1 MLGYLN
7 DLWRYR
13 VSDNT
18 WTWMSGSNIVNQVGV
33 YGEKGVAN
41 ESNVPGAREGAAV
54 WFDSSRQQFWLF
66 GGYNY
71 ITTESYYNDMWVYR
85 VNNATWTWVSGSDT
99 ENQMSTKEDKDVASA
114 YFIPPSRAY
123 HFVWYDN
130 STHQVWMFGGYNGA

>member
-66 GGYNY
+66 GGY
-71 ITTESYYNDMWVYR
+71 IHRGEEDDEEEEIETGVYFCGT
-85 VNNATWTWVSGSDT
+85 V
-99 ENQMSTKEDKDVASA
+99 E
-114 YFIPPSRAY
+114 
-123 HFVWYDN
+123 
-130 STHQVWMFGGYNGA
+130 